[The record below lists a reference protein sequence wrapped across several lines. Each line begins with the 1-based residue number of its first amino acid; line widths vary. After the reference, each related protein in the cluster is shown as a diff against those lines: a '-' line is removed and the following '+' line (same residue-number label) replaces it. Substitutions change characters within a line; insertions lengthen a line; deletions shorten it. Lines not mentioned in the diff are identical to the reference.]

1 MTGEMG
7 EVTHA
12 LDIDAADEHF
22 HARSDHPHWNE
33 SGWFGVVLSRPAP
46 QLISSPTS
54 DQFWCHR
61 NPRPHRGFRGDLPTD
76 QIECA
81 AEGLR
86 QARLRTIVCIC
97 FIHATP
103 APVRRE
109 VSGGIPGGPGRGCTQ
124 TYSYANGRSF
134 RL

>member
-33 SGWFGVVLSRPAP
+33 SGWFGVVLPERRTTIYVYFFHRP
-46 QLISSPTS
+46 
-54 DQFWCHR
+54 
-61 NPRPHRGFRGDLPTD
+61 NTD
-76 QIECA
+76 PSLRRR
-81 AEGLR
+81 EGLGSLR
-86 QARLRTIVCIC
+86 EQRVRL
-97 FIHATP
+97 P
-103 APVRRE
+103 
-109 VSGGIPGGPGRGCTQ
+109 
-124 TYSYANGRSF
+124 